1 MVIYSSFEH
10 TGKQI
15 GTLSG
20 EWLKEVLL
28 PMPPAQAPEFE
39 SMPIER
45 QSLSFII
52 QHDSMGLH
60 CRTQM
65 GEADTRCQP
74 LALSLHRSSLR
85 MHRSICTPS
94 NIDSLCSLWQDQAVC
109 FCGLT
114 SPFYLSVITLEMSD
128 PKNKRGPE
136 KCSNTVGR

>member
-10 TGKQI
+10 TEKQI
-15 GTLSG
+15 ATFCG
-20 EWLKEVLL
+20 EWLKEALL
-28 PMPPAQAPEFE
+28 PMPPGQTSEFE

-60 CRTQM
+60 RRTQM

-74 LALSLHRSSLR
+74 LAISLHLSPLCV
-85 MHRSICTPS
+85 HISICTPS

-109 FCGLT
+109 FCGVT
-114 SPFYLSVITLEMSD
+114 TPSYLSVITLEMSD
-128 PKNKRGPE
+128 PTNKRGP
-136 KCSNTVGR
+136 